1 MTRSKPPLVIPGLG
15 ALQRVRRVC
24 VEKEDDMA
32 KGQEKAAT
40 KNKPKLSTK
49 EKQEKKKLKKEGK

>member
-1 MTRSKPPLVIPGLG
+1 LVIPGLG